1 MKRKNYLLATAVVL
15 GLAVFAGCGG
25 KKQDSTGEANVGNTE
40 EPSEGAQDES
50 AGTGNSVDEYVT
62 LGEYKG
68 LPVEYLIPEV
78 TDEDVE
84 MYIQGELEENAEY
97 KDITDRPVQDGDS
110 VNIDFTGKID
120 GEEFEGGSG
129 EDYDLLLGNGEFL
142 EDFEANLIGKNSG
155 ETVTFNTTF
164 PEDYDEELG
173 GKEAEFTVTINSIS
187 EVVIQE
193 YNDAYVASV
202 SDCKTTA
209 EYEAQKKEE
218 LLESEK
224 ENSLL
229 EAGES
234 ALSQAVENAQ
244 VTGYPQDLYDTL
256 YTEAEENYK
265 LFAEF
270 MGMEYED
277 FLAEYIGTDD
287 LGDEV
292 LEQVNETLVVQAIAQ
307 KEGLEVKDAD
317 YEAEANKMAEVEGYD
332 SLESYEEDYGKDYI
346 QRQLMRNKVL
356 NFLYESA
363 EVSEVTQDQIE
374 FEEGEEDLE
383 DGGELE
389 LEDEAEEGAEEGAQ
403 G

>member
-389 LEDEAEEGAEEGAQ
+389 LEDETEEGAEEGAQ

>member
-1 MKRKNYLLATAVVL
+1 MKRKSYLLAAAVVL

-25 KKQDSTGEANVGNTE
+25 KKQDSAGETKADGTE
-40 EPSEGAQDES
+40 EASGGAQDES
-50 AGTGNSVDEYVT
+50 AGYQVDDYVT
-62 LGEYKG
+62 LGDYKG
-68 LPVEYLIPEV
+68 LSVEYLIPEV
-78 TDEDVE
+78 TDDDVE

-97 KDITDRPVQDGDS
+97 KEITDRPVQDGDS

-129 EDYDLLLGNGEFL
+129 EDYDLLLGNGEFI

-155 ETVTFNTTF
+155 ETVTFKATF

-187 EVVIQE
+187 EVVVQE
-193 YNDAYVASV
+193 YNDDYVASV

-234 ALSQAVENAQ
+234 ALSQAVENAT
-244 VTGYPQDLYDTL
+244 VTGYPQELYDTL
-256 YTEAEENYK
+256 YAEAEENYK

-277 FLAEYIGTDD
+277 FLTEYIGTDD
-287 LGDEV
+287 LGGEV
-292 LEQVNETLVVQAIAQ
+292 LEQVNEALVVQAIAQ
-307 KEGLEVKDAD
+307 KEGLEAKDAE
-317 YEAEANKMAEVEGYD
+317 YESEATKMAEEEGYD

-346 QRQLMRNKVL
+346 KRQLVRNKVL

-363 EVSEVTQDQIE
+363 KVNEVAQDQVE

-383 DGGELE
+383 DGGEVE
-389 LEDEAEEGAEEGAQ
+389 LEDDAETGAEEGAEG
-403 G
+403 

>member
-173 GKEAEFTVTINSIS
+173 RKEAEFTVTINSIS

>member
-317 YEAEANKMAEVEGYD
+317 YEAEANIMAEVEGYD

>member
-209 EYEAQKKEE
+209 EYEAQKKKE

-389 LEDEAEEGAEEGAQ
+389 LEDETEEGAEEGAQ